1 MKIYELK
8 KKKKNLGLYQG
19 IILPA
24 MHLSG
29 ESHYNMA
36 EGSSG
41 LQLLVVPCWVNTGQ
55 VHTGFPRTNVKELGD
70 DSAEMQNNRAL
81 PGWLVFLALCRFTQT
96 NEYLL

>member
-1 MKIYELK
+1 MKIYEL

-41 LQLLVVPCWVNTGQ
+41 PCCGPLLGQ
-55 VHTGFPRTNVKELGD
+55 SRSGAHRIPKDQRE
-70 DSAEMQNNRAL
+70 RAW
-81 PGWLVFLALCRFTQT
+81 G
-96 NEYLL
+96 

>member
-1 MKIYELK
+1 
-8 KKKKNLGLYQG
+8 
-19 IILPA
+19 

-41 LQLLVVPCWVNTGQ
+41 LQLLVVPCWVNPGQ

-70 DSAEMQNNRAL
+70 DSAEMQTIVPCQA
-81 PGWLVFLALCRFTQT
+81 GWCFWPCAGSPKQMSICSKVLK
-96 NEYLL
+96 